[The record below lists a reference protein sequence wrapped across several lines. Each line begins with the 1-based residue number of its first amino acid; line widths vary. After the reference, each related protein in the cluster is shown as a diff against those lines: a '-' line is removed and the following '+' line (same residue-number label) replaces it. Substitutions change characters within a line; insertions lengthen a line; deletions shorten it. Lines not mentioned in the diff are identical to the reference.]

1 MTKKRIEPVL
11 WLLFSGGGV
20 LSAVFLPVLL
30 FLFGLAFPLEWID
43 PPSHGRLLSV
53 AGNPLTLLFLLA
65 LLPMSLFHWAHRF
78 RYGVQHG
85 FQVGIA
91 EWALATLCYG
101 AALIGSFITLLVL
114 VAVATA

>member
-1 MTKKRIEPVL
+1 VTKRRAEPVL

-30 FLFGLAFPLEWID
+30 FLFGLAFPLDWID
-43 PPSHGRLLSV
+43 PPSHGHLLSV

-65 LLPMSLFHWAHRF
+65 LLPMSLWHWAHRF

-85 FQVGIA
+85 LQLAIA
-91 EWALATLCYG
+91 DWALAAICYG
-101 AALIGSFITLLVL
+101 AALVGSVVTLFVL
-114 VAVATA
+114 LAVATA